1 MNEPNLATK
10 NTVLIV
16 SFEERNE
23 AKKAAGKLENGENA
37 LGFDE
42 EAKHWF
48 AKPGA
53 DLSKLSK
60 WLPDQHKG
68 NPVQDNNP
76 AAEFGATL
84 AEAGFELDGL
94 PVMDGKKHRVR
105 TADDKKGEKTGVYAG
120 YLDGVPAG
128 WYQDHRIHDQPVK
141 WVSTGQQ
148 VDAEAQAHLRAIAA
162 QNRIDREN
170 ALQRQY
176 AHNARRSGQVYNAM
190 PVADGSQEYL
200 VNKGV
205 KAFPG
210 VKADKKNRVVIPLV
224 NEEGEVRTLQRIS
237 ANGFKS
243 LKKNGQKTG
252 NFFVVGGELKNGEP
266 VLYAEGYSTAASIS
280 EATNR
285 PVVMTVDAGNLPKV
299 ADKLKDKYP
308 DSLHVVLGDDDRKNA
323 VNKGMAKAEEAATI
337 ANGVFTVPAF
347 TAEEKERGLTD
358 FNDLHQSRGLD
369 AVRDQ
374 VEGIITE
381 HTHKA
386 ETMADKE
393 HEAINTGPVITEN
406 FEREM
411 DAALN
416 VNHSSID
423 LEPYQSE
430 EDEYAE
436 YMDQYYGEQNAA
448 PVPVAAAEQNTAP
461 APVAAAEQNTAPAP
475 VAAAEQNAAPA
486 PVAAAEQNDDVEN
499 SIEPHIEQEKAQ
511 TADDDV
517 RAWLSSSRVSTADML
532 AEDDEREGRKREE
545 FKQVEPDA
553 EEPVFK
559 RQPQDQ
565 DYFEDSSYKPVVP
578 DRVAKSYIEVEGKYY
593 FQNRPDSLAFVD
605 KGAKLQTKLS
615 NSQVA
620 GSMIDIAEARGWTEI
635 QVKGTEDFRRE
646 AWLQATARGLTAHG
660 YKPKEEDLARLKK
673 VAGER
678 NINEVEAREVADNV
692 KTSPSAP
699 SGTTSKNQSEAPTS
713 KTGTTESSSTAQ
725 GKNEGAKVEAEEKV
739 NKLAGKLVEH
749 GVAPYE
755 HKKDNKDNYY
765 VTLENADGK
774 QSTTWGVDLQRAMA
788 ESEAQPGDHVELE
801 NLGRKAVTVE
811 KDVKDETGKVVKK
824 ETINTFRNSWQ
835 VKADAIRDQE
845 RPAREIVKEHPDLVN
860 EITAVKLAEKV
871 SQSMNADD
879 KERFMSRVR
888 DKLADKVASGEK
900 GPELKIKEVQT
911 VDNPRVKDTELE
923 R

>member
-76 AAEFGATL
+76 AAEFGTTL

-200 VNKGV
+200 VKKGV

-323 VNKGMAKAEEAATI
+323 VNKGMAKAEEAAII

-436 YMDQYYGEQNAA
+436 YMDQYYGEQNA
-448 PVPVAAAEQNTAP
+448 E
-461 APVAAAEQNTAPAP
+461 PAP
-475 VAAAEQNAAPA
+475 VAAAEQNAEPA
-486 PVAAAEQNDDVEN
+486 PVAAAEQNADVEN

-553 EEPVFK
+553 EESVFK

-699 SGTTSKNQSEAPTS
+699 SGTTTKNQSEAPTS
-713 KTGTTESSSTAQ
+713 KTGTTESSSTTQ

-749 GVAPYE
+749 GAAPYE

>member
-176 AHNARRSGQVYNAM
+176 AHNARRAGQVYNAM

-200 VNKGV
+200 VKKGV

-210 VKADKKNRVVIPLV
+210 VKADKKNRVIIPLV

-323 VNKGMAKAEEAATI
+323 VNKGMAKAEEAAII

-411 DAALN
+411 DAALK

-436 YMDQYYGEQNAA
+436 YMDQYY
-448 PVPVAAAEQNTAP
+448 AEQNTS
-461 APVAAAEQNTAPAP
+461 PAP
-475 VAAAEQNAAPA
+475 VAAAEQNAEPA
-486 PVAAAEQNDDVEN
+486 PVATAEQNSDVEN

-678 NINEVEAREVADNV
+678 NINEVEAREVADSV

-713 KTGTTESSSTAQ
+713 KTGTTESSSTTQ

-749 GVAPYE
+749 GAAPYE

-811 KDVKDETGKVVKK
+811 KDVKDDTGKVVKK

>member
-448 PVPVAAAEQNTAP
+448 PVPVAAAEQN
-461 APVAAAEQNTAPAP
+461 
-475 VAAAEQNAAPA
+475 
-486 PVAAAEQNDDVEN
+486 DDVEN

-559 RQPQDQ
+559 RQSQDQ

-749 GVAPYE
+749 GAAPYE

>member
-448 PVPVAAAEQNTAP
+448 PVPVAAAEQN
-461 APVAAAEQNTAPAP
+461 
-475 VAAAEQNAAPA
+475 AAPA

-559 RQPQDQ
+559 RQSQDQ

-749 GVAPYE
+749 GAAPYE

-788 ESEAQPGDHVELE
+788 ESEAQPGDHV
-801 NLGRKAVTVE
+801 
-811 KDVKDETGKVVKK
+811 
-824 ETINTFRNSWQ
+824 
-835 VKADAIRDQE
+835 
-845 RPAREIVKEHPDLVN
+845 
-860 EITAVKLAEKV
+860 
-871 SQSMNADD
+871 
-879 KERFMSRVR
+879 
-888 DKLADKVASGEK
+888 
-900 GPELKIKEVQT
+900 
-911 VDNPRVKDTELE
+911 
-923 R
+923 

>member
-148 VDAEAQAHLRAIAA
+148 VDSEAQAHLRAIAA

-200 VNKGV
+200 VNKSV
-205 KAFPG
+205 KAFHG

-411 DAALN
+411 DAALK

-436 YMDQYYGEQNAA
+436 YMDQYY
-448 PVPVAAAEQNTAP
+448 AEQNTSP
-461 APVAAAEQNTAPAP
+461 APVAAT
-475 VAAAEQNAAPA
+475 
-486 PVAAAEQNDDVEN
+486 EQNDDVEN

-578 DRVAKSYIEVEGKYY
+578 DRVSKSYIEVEGKYY

-713 KTGTTESSSTAQ
+713 KTGTTEPSSTMQ

-749 GVAPYE
+749 GAAPYE

-788 ESEAQPGDHVELE
+788 ESEAQPGDHVELK

>member
-105 TADDKKGEKTGVYAG
+105 TADDKKGEKTGVYAA

-448 PVPVAAAEQNTAP
+448 PVPVAAAEQN
-461 APVAAAEQNTAPAP
+461 
-475 VAAAEQNAAPA
+475 AAPT

-559 RQPQDQ
+559 RQSQDQ

-749 GVAPYE
+749 GAAPYE

>member
-170 ALQRQY
+170 ALQQQY
-176 AHNARRSGQVYNAM
+176 AHNARRAGQVYNAM

-200 VNKGV
+200 VKKGV

-210 VKADKKNRVVIPLV
+210 VKTDKKNRVVIPLV

-323 VNKGMAKAEEAATI
+323 VNKGMAKAEEAAII

-448 PVPVAAAEQNTAP
+448 PV
-461 APVAAAEQNTAPAP
+461 P

-699 SGTTSKNQSEAPTS
+699 SGTKSKNQSEAPTP
-713 KTGTTESSSTAQ
+713 KTGTTESSSTTQ

-749 GVAPYE
+749 GAAPYE

>member
-84 AEAGFELDGL
+84 ADAGFELDGL

-308 DSLHVVLGDDDRKNA
+308 DSLHIVLGDDDRKNA

-436 YMDQYYGEQNAA
+436 YMDQYY
-448 PVPVAAAEQNTAP
+448 AEQNTSL
-461 APVAAAEQNTAPAP
+461 APVATAEQNAEPTP
-475 VAAAEQNAAPA
+475 VTAAEQNAAPA
-486 PVAAAEQNDDVEN
+486 PVAATEQNDDVEN

-713 KTGTTESSSTAQ
+713 KTGTTESSSTTQ

-749 GVAPYE
+749 GAAPYE

-788 ESEAQPGDHVELE
+788 ESEAQPGDHIELE

>member
-76 AAEFGATL
+76 VAEFGATL

-200 VNKGV
+200 VKKGV

-308 DSLHVVLGDDDRKNA
+308 DSLHVVLGDDDRKNT

-369 AVRDQ
+369 VVRDQ

-448 PVPVAAAEQNTAP
+448 PTPVT
-461 APVAAAEQNTAPAP
+461 
-475 VAAAEQNAAPA
+475 AAEQNAAPA

-713 KTGTTESSSTAQ
+713 KTGTTESSSTTQ
-725 GKNEGAKVEAEEKV
+725 GKNESAKVEAEEKV

-749 GVAPYE
+749 GAAPYE

-788 ESEAQPGDHVELE
+788 ESEAQPGDHVELK

>member
-148 VDAEAQAHLRAIAA
+148 VYAEAQAHLRAIAA

-448 PVPVAAAEQNTAP
+448 PVPVAAAEQN
-461 APVAAAEQNTAPAP
+461 
-475 VAAAEQNAAPA
+475 AAPT

-559 RQPQDQ
+559 RQSQDQ

-749 GVAPYE
+749 GAAPYE

>member
-94 PVMDGKKHRVR
+94 PMMDGKKHRVR

-176 AHNARRSGQVYNAM
+176 AHNARRAGQVYNAM

-200 VNKGV
+200 VKKGV

-323 VNKGMAKAEEAATI
+323 VNKGMAKAEEAAII

-411 DAALN
+411 DAALK

-436 YMDQYYGEQNAA
+436 YMDQYYAEQNPSPAPVVTAEQNA
-448 PVPVAAAEQNTAP
+448 E
-461 APVAAAEQNTAPAP
+461 PAP
-475 VAAAEQNAAPA
+475 VAAAEQNAEPA
-486 PVAAAEQNDDVEN
+486 PVAAAEQNADVEN

-678 NINEVEAREVADNV
+678 NINEVEAREVADSV
-692 KTSPSAP
+692 KTSPSAS

-713 KTGTTESSSTAQ
+713 KTGTTESSSTTQ

-749 GVAPYE
+749 GAAPYE

>member
-308 DSLHVVLGDDDRKNA
+308 DSLHIVLGDDDRKNA

-430 EDEYAE
+430 EDEYEYAE
-436 YMDQYYGEQNAA
+436 YMDQYY
-448 PVPVAAAEQNTAP
+448 AEQNTSP
-461 APVAAAEQNTAPAP
+461 APVATAEQNAEPTP
-475 VAAAEQNAAPA
+475 VTAAEQNAAPA
-486 PVAAAEQNDDVEN
+486 PVAATEQNDDVEN

-699 SGTTSKNQSEAPTS
+699 SGTTSKNKSEAPTS
-713 KTGTTESSSTAQ
+713 KTGTTESSSTTQ

-749 GVAPYE
+749 GAAPYE

-788 ESEAQPGDHVELE
+788 ESEAQPGDHIELE

>member
-430 EDEYAE
+430 EDEY
-436 YMDQYYGEQNAA
+436 
-448 PVPVAAAEQNTAP
+448 
-461 APVAAAEQNTAPAP
+461 
-475 VAAAEQNAAPA
+475 
-486 PVAAAEQNDDVEN
+486 DVEN

-559 RQPQDQ
+559 RQSQGQ

-699 SGTTSKNQSEAPTS
+699 SGTTSQNQSEAPTS

-749 GVAPYE
+749 GAAPYE

-911 VDNPRVKDTELE
+911 ADNPRVKDTELE

>member
-1 MNEPNLATK
+1 
-10 NTVLIV
+10 V

-430 EDEYAE
+430 EDEY
-436 YMDQYYGEQNAA
+436 
-448 PVPVAAAEQNTAP
+448 
-461 APVAAAEQNTAPAP
+461 
-475 VAAAEQNAAPA
+475 
-486 PVAAAEQNDDVEN
+486 DVEN

-559 RQPQDQ
+559 RQSQDQ

-699 SGTTSKNQSEAPTS
+699 SGTTSQNQSEAPTS

-739 NKLAGKLVEH
+739 NKLAG
-749 GVAPYE
+749 
-755 HKKDNKDNYY
+755 
-765 VTLENADGK
+765 
-774 QSTTWGVDLQRAMA
+774 
-788 ESEAQPGDHVELE
+788 
-801 NLGRKAVTVE
+801 
-811 KDVKDETGKVVKK
+811 
-824 ETINTFRNSWQ
+824 
-835 VKADAIRDQE
+835 
-845 RPAREIVKEHPDLVN
+845 
-860 EITAVKLAEKV
+860 
-871 SQSMNADD
+871 
-879 KERFMSRVR
+879 
-888 DKLADKVASGEK
+888 
-900 GPELKIKEVQT
+900 
-911 VDNPRVKDTELE
+911 
-923 R
+923 

>member
-170 ALQRQY
+170 TLQRQY

-200 VNKGV
+200 VKKGV

-323 VNKGMAKAEEAATI
+323 VNKGMAKAEEAAII

-436 YMDQYYGEQNAA
+436 YMDQYYGEQNA
-448 PVPVAAAEQNTAP
+448 EP
-461 APVAAAEQNTAPAP
+461 APVAAAEQNG
-475 VAAAEQNAAPA
+475 
-486 PVAAAEQNDDVEN
+486 DVEN

-553 EEPVFK
+553 EESVFK

-713 KTGTTESSSTAQ
+713 KTGTTESSSTTQ
-725 GKNEGAKVEAEEKV
+725 GKSEGAKVEAEEKV

-749 GVAPYE
+749 GAAPYE

>member
-105 TADDKKGEKTGVYAG
+105 TAGDKKGEKTGVYAG

-461 APVAAAEQNTAPAP
+461 APVAAAEQN
-475 VAAAEQNAAPA
+475 AAPA

-725 GKNEGAKVEAEEKV
+725 GRNEGAKVEAEEKV

-788 ESEAQPGDHVELE
+788 ESEAQPGDHIELE

-835 VKADAIRDQE
+835 VKADA
-845 RPAREIVKEHPDLVN
+845 
-860 EITAVKLAEKV
+860 
-871 SQSMNADD
+871 
-879 KERFMSRVR
+879 
-888 DKLADKVASGEK
+888 
-900 GPELKIKEVQT
+900 
-911 VDNPRVKDTELE
+911 
-923 R
+923 

>member
-200 VNKGV
+200 VQKGV

-448 PVPVAAAEQNTAP
+448 PVPVAAAEQN
-461 APVAAAEQNTAPAP
+461 
-475 VAAAEQNAAPA
+475 AAPT

-559 RQPQDQ
+559 RQSQDQ

-749 GVAPYE
+749 GAAPYE

>member
-176 AHNARRSGQVYNAM
+176 AYNARRSGQVYNAM

-200 VNKGV
+200 VKKGV

-323 VNKGMAKAEEAATI
+323 VNKGMAKAEEAAII

-411 DAALN
+411 DAALK

-436 YMDQYYGEQNAA
+436 YMDQYY
-448 PVPVAAAEQNTAP
+448 AEQNTSP
-461 APVAAAEQNTAPAP
+461 APVVTAEQNAEPAP
-475 VAAAEQNAAPA
+475 VAAAEQNAEQA

-699 SGTTSKNQSEAPTS
+699 SGTTSKTQSEAPTS
-713 KTGTTESSSTAQ
+713 KTGPHESNSKTQ
-725 GKNEGAKVEAEEKV
+725 GKNESAKVETEEKV

-749 GVAPYE
+749 GAAPYE

>member
-170 ALQRQY
+170 ALQQQY
-176 AHNARRSGQVYNAM
+176 AHNARRAGQVYNAM

-200 VNKGV
+200 VKKGV

-323 VNKGMAKAEEAATI
+323 VNKGMAKAEEAAII

-448 PVPVAAAEQNTAP
+448 PVPVAAAEQN
-461 APVAAAEQNTAPAP
+461 
-475 VAAAEQNAAPA
+475 
-486 PVAAAEQNDDVEN
+486 DDVEN
-499 SIEPHIEQEKAQ
+499 SLEPHIEQEKAQ

-593 FQNRPDSLAFVD
+593 FKNRPDSLAFVD

-692 KTSPSAP
+692 KTSPSVP

-713 KTGTTESSSTAQ
+713 KTGTTESSSTTQ

-749 GVAPYE
+749 GAAPYE

>member
-243 LKKNGQKTG
+243 LKKNGHKTG

-448 PVPVAAAEQNTAP
+448 PVPVAAAEQN
-461 APVAAAEQNTAPAP
+461 
-475 VAAAEQNAAPA
+475 AAPA

-559 RQPQDQ
+559 RQSQDQ

-749 GVAPYE
+749 GAAPYE

>member
-148 VDAEAQAHLRAIAA
+148 VDSEAQAHLRAIAA

-210 VKADKKNRVVIPLV
+210 VKVDKKNRVVIPLV

-411 DAALN
+411 DAALK

-436 YMDQYYGEQNAA
+436 YMDQYY
-448 PVPVAAAEQNTAP
+448 AEQNTSP
-461 APVAAAEQNTAPAP
+461 APVAT
-475 VAAAEQNAAPA
+475 AEQNAEPT
-486 PVAAAEQNDDVEN
+486 PVTATEQNDDVEN

-578 DRVAKSYIEVEGKYY
+578 DRVSKSYIEVEGKYY

-699 SGTTSKNQSEAPTS
+699 SGTTSKTQSEAPTS
-713 KTGTTESSSTAQ
+713 KTGPHESNSTTQ
-725 GKNEGAKVEAEEKV
+725 GKNESAKVETEEKV

-749 GVAPYE
+749 GAAPYE

-911 VDNPRVKDTELE
+911 VDTPRVKDTELE

>member
-170 ALQRQY
+170 TLQRQY

-448 PVPVAAAEQNTAP
+448 PVPVAAAEQN
-461 APVAAAEQNTAPAP
+461 
-475 VAAAEQNAAPA
+475 AAPA

-559 RQPQDQ
+559 RQSQDQ

-749 GVAPYE
+749 GAAPYE

>member
-176 AHNARRSGQVYNAM
+176 AHNARRAGQVYNAM

-200 VNKGV
+200 VKKGV

-323 VNKGMAKAEEAATI
+323 VNKGMAKAEEAAII

-411 DAALN
+411 DAALK

-436 YMDQYYGEQNAA
+436 YMDQYY
-448 PVPVAAAEQNTAP
+448 AEQNTS
-461 APVAAAEQNTAPAP
+461 PAP
-475 VAAAEQNAAPA
+475 VAAAEQNAEPA
-486 PVAAAEQNDDVEN
+486 PVAAAEQNADVEN

-678 NINEVEAREVADNV
+678 NINEVEAREVADSV

-713 KTGTTESSSTAQ
+713 KTGTTESSSTTQ

-749 GVAPYE
+749 GAAPYE

>member
-448 PVPVAAAEQNTAP
+448 PT
-461 APVAAAEQNTAPAP
+461 
-475 VAAAEQNAAPA
+475 

-559 RQPQDQ
+559 RQSQDQ

-699 SGTTSKNQSEAPTS
+699 SGTTSQNQSEAPTS

-749 GVAPYE
+749 GAAPYE

-900 GPELKIKEVQT
+900 GPELKIKEVQM

>member
-308 DSLHVVLGDDDRKNA
+308 DSLHIVLGDDDRKNA

-337 ANGVFTVPAF
+337 ANGIFTVPAF

-436 YMDQYYGEQNAA
+436 YMDQYY
-448 PVPVAAAEQNTAP
+448 AEQNTSP
-461 APVAAAEQNTAPAP
+461 APVAT
-475 VAAAEQNAAPA
+475 AEQNAEPT
-486 PVAAAEQNDDVEN
+486 PLAATEQNDDVEN

-692 KTSPSAP
+692 KTSPSAS

-713 KTGTTESSSTAQ
+713 KTGTTESSSTTQ

-749 GVAPYE
+749 GAAPYE

-788 ESEAQPGDHVELE
+788 ESEAQPGDHIELE

>member
-448 PVPVAAAEQNTAP
+448 PVPVAAAEQN
-461 APVAAAEQNTAPAP
+461 
-475 VAAAEQNAAPA
+475 AAPT

-559 RQPQDQ
+559 RQSQDQ

-713 KTGTTESSSTAQ
+713 KIGTTESSSTAQ

-749 GVAPYE
+749 GAAPYE

>member
-94 PVMDGKKHRVR
+94 PVMDGKMHRVR

-170 ALQRQY
+170 ALQQQY
-176 AHNARRSGQVYNAM
+176 AHNARRAGQVYNAM

-200 VNKGV
+200 VKKGV

-210 VKADKKNRVVIPLV
+210 VKTDKKNRVVIPLV

-323 VNKGMAKAEEAATI
+323 VNKGMAKAEEAAII

-448 PVPVAAAEQNTAP
+448 PV
-461 APVAAAEQNTAPAP
+461 
-475 VAAAEQNAAPA
+475 

-699 SGTTSKNQSEAPTS
+699 SGTKSKNQSEAPTP
-713 KTGTTESSSTAQ
+713 KTGTTESSSTTQ

-749 GVAPYE
+749 GAAPYE

>member
-190 PVADGSQEYL
+190 PVAGGSQEYL

-323 VNKGMAKAEEAATI
+323 VNKGMAKAEEAAII

-393 HEAINTGPVITEN
+393 HEAINTGPVITEH

-448 PVPVAAAEQNTAP
+448 PV
-461 APVAAAEQNTAPAP
+461 P

-713 KTGTTESSSTAQ
+713 KTGTTESSSTTQ

-749 GVAPYE
+749 GAAPYE

>member
-68 NPVQDNNP
+68 NPVQGNNP

-308 DSLHVVLGDDDRKNA
+308 DSLHIVLGDDDRKNA

-430 EDEYAE
+430 EDKYAE
-436 YMDQYYGEQNAA
+436 YMDQYY
-448 PVPVAAAEQNTAP
+448 AEQNTSP
-461 APVAAAEQNTAPAP
+461 APVAT
-475 VAAAEQNAAPA
+475 AEQNAAPA

>member
-461 APVAAAEQNTAPAP
+461 APVAAAEQN
-475 VAAAEQNAAPA
+475 
-486 PVAAAEQNDDVEN
+486 DDVEN

-559 RQPQDQ
+559 RQSQDQ

-699 SGTTSKNQSEAPTS
+699 SGTKSKNQSEAPTS

-749 GVAPYE
+749 GAAPYE

>member
-448 PVPVAAAEQNTAP
+448 PVPVAAAEQN
-461 APVAAAEQNTAPAP
+461 
-475 VAAAEQNAAPA
+475 
-486 PVAAAEQNDDVEN
+486 DDVEN

-532 AEDDEREGRKREE
+532 AEDYEREGRKREE

-559 RQPQDQ
+559 RQSQDQ

-749 GVAPYE
+749 GAAPYE

>member
-448 PVPVAAAEQNTAP
+448 PVPVAAAEQN
-461 APVAAAEQNTAPAP
+461 
-475 VAAAEQNAAPA
+475 AAPT

-559 RQPQDQ
+559 RQSQDQ

-699 SGTTSKNQSEAPTS
+699 SSTTSKNQSEAPTS

-749 GVAPYE
+749 GAAPYE

>member
-448 PVPVAAAEQNTAP
+448 P
-461 APVAAAEQNTAPAP
+461 
-475 VAAAEQNAAPA
+475 A

-545 FKQVEPDA
+545 FKQVESDA

-559 RQPQDQ
+559 RQSQDQ

-699 SGTTSKNQSEAPTS
+699 SGTTSKNQSEASTS

-749 GVAPYE
+749 GAAPYE

>member
-176 AHNARRSGQVYNAM
+176 AHNARRAGQVYNAM

-200 VNKGV
+200 VKKGV

-285 PVVMTVDAGNLPKV
+285 PVIMTVDAGNLPKV

-323 VNKGMAKAEEAATI
+323 VNKGMAKAEEAAII

-381 HTHKA
+381 YTHKA

-423 LEPYQSE
+423 LESYQSE

-436 YMDQYYGEQNAA
+436 YMDQYY
-448 PVPVAAAEQNTAP
+448 AEQNTS
-461 APVAAAEQNTAPAP
+461 PVPVVTAEQNAEPAP
-475 VAAAEQNAAPA
+475 VAAAEQNA
-486 PVAAAEQNDDVEN
+486 DVEN

-678 NINEVEAREVADNV
+678 NINEVEAREVADSV

-713 KTGTTESSSTAQ
+713 KTGTTESSSTTQ

-749 GVAPYE
+749 GAAPYE

>member
-448 PVPVAAAEQNTAP
+448 PVPVAAAEQN
-461 APVAAAEQNTAPAP
+461 
-475 VAAAEQNAAPA
+475 AAPA

-559 RQPQDQ
+559 RQSQDQ

-749 GVAPYE
+749 GAAPYE

-801 NLGRKAVTVE
+801 NLGRK
-811 KDVKDETGKVVKK
+811 
-824 ETINTFRNSWQ
+824 
-835 VKADAIRDQE
+835 
-845 RPAREIVKEHPDLVN
+845 
-860 EITAVKLAEKV
+860 
-871 SQSMNADD
+871 QSCY
-879 KERFMSRVR
+879 R
-888 DKLADKVASGEK
+888 
-900 GPELKIKEVQT
+900 
-911 VDNPRVKDTELE
+911 
-923 R
+923 

>member
-176 AHNARRSGQVYNAM
+176 AHNARRAGQVYNAM

-200 VNKGV
+200 VKKGV

-323 VNKGMAKAEEAATI
+323 VNKGMAKAEEAAII

-411 DAALN
+411 DAALK

-436 YMDQYYGEQNAA
+436 YMDQYY
-448 PVPVAAAEQNTAP
+448 AEQNTSP
-461 APVAAAEQNTAPAP
+461 AP
-475 VAAAEQNAAPA
+475 NA
-486 PVAAAEQNDDVEN
+486 DVEN

-678 NINEVEAREVADNV
+678 NINEVEAREVADSV

-713 KTGTTESSSTAQ
+713 KTGTTESSSTTQ

-749 GVAPYE
+749 GAAPYE

>member
-170 ALQRQY
+170 ALQQQY
-176 AHNARRSGQVYNAM
+176 AHNARRAGQVYNAM

-200 VNKGV
+200 VKKGV

-323 VNKGMAKAEEAATI
+323 VNKGMAKAEEAAII

-448 PVPVAAAEQNTAP
+448 PV
-461 APVAAAEQNTAPAP
+461 P

-692 KTSPSAP
+692 KTSPSVP

-713 KTGTTESSSTAQ
+713 KTGTTESSSTTQ

-749 GVAPYE
+749 GAAPYE